1 MKPIFDAWQTQGIGR
16 LHQACQRCGEMVCLL
31 IRTAAQLLIRMQD
44 GPLWKHAHQFL
55 TAISHWCEIQA
66 SKRRAR
72 YVVATGVLL
81 TVLGCAWALGLRL
94 HSVFHQ
100 TEIDQTDRD
109 ALDAIVK
116 GIVDA
121 EPSARSD
128 AEHQYSPAS
137 DAANLE

>member
-1 MKPIFDAWQTQGIGR
+1 
-16 LHQACQRCGEMVCLL
+16 MVCLL
-31 IRTAAQLLIRMQD
+31 IRTTAQLLIRMQD

-55 TAISHWCEIQA
+55 TAIPHWCEIQT

-72 YVVATGVLL
+72 YAVATGVLL
-81 TVLGCAWALGLRL
+81 AMLGCAWALGLKL
-94 HSVFHQ
+94 PSVFHQ

>member
-1 MKPIFDAWQTQGIGR
+1 MEPNFDAWQTQGIGW
-16 LHQACQRCGEMVCLL
+16 LHQACQRCGEMVRLL
-31 IRTAAQLLIRMQD
+31 IRTTAQLLIRMQD

-81 TVLGCAWALGLRL
+81 AVVGCAWALGLKL

-100 TEIDQTDRD
+100 REIDQTDRD

-116 GIVDA
+116 GIVDVG
-121 EPSARSD
+121 PRSLS
-128 AEHQYSPAS
+128 EY
-137 DAANLE
+137 

>member
-1 MKPIFDAWQTQGIGR
+1 MKPNFDAWQTQKIGR

-81 TVLGCAWALGLRL
+81 AVLGCAWALYRRSLRFL
-94 HSVFHQ
+94 NLPDTAVCSP
-100 TEIDQTDRD
+100 TD
-109 ALDAIVK
+109 
-116 GIVDA
+116 
-121 EPSARSD
+121 PTW
-128 AEHQYSPAS
+128 
-137 DAANLE
+137 

>member
-1 MKPIFDAWQTQGIGR
+1 MKRNFGAWQTQGIWW

-31 IRTAAQLLIRMQD
+31 IRTTAQLLIRMQD

-72 YVVATGVLL
+72 YVMATGVLL
-81 TVLGCAWALGLRL
+81 AVLGCAWALGLKL

-109 ALDAIVK
+109 ALDGIVK

-121 EPSARSD
+121 APSARSD

>member
-31 IRTAAQLLIRMQD
+31 IRTAAQLLIRIQD

-81 TVLGCAWALGLRL
+81 AVLGCAWALGLKL

-100 TEIDQTDRD
+100 MEIDQTDRD

-121 EPSARSD
+121 GPSA
-128 AEHQYSPAS
+128 
-137 DAANLE
+137 

>member
-1 MKPIFDAWQTQGIGR
+1 
-16 LHQACQRCGEMVCLL
+16 MVRLL
-31 IRTAAQLLIRMQD
+31 IRTAAQLLIRIQD

-72 YVVATGVLL
+72 YVMATGVLL
-81 TVLGCAWALGLRL
+81 AVLGCAWIGLKM

-121 EPSARSD
+121 GPSARSD